1 MPAVDL
7 GQAVDLSDSS
17 ATRFTFRA
25 RMTTVRKHAEDAQAN
40 LLSEKMVPSRWLP
53 WLLCRFFLAL
63 AGFLILLILACPF
76 LDDGHEIPSGGH
88 RLLAIFCPG
97 LAVRR
102 RSMVSCS
109 GR

>member
-1 MPAVDL
+1 
-7 GQAVDLSDSS
+7 
-17 ATRFTFRA
+17 
-25 RMTTVRKHAEDAQAN
+25 
-40 LLSEKMVPSRWLP
+40 MVPSRWLP

-88 RLLAIFCPG
+88 RLLAIFARD

-102 RSMVSCS
+102 TVIASSLGLAVTALVFFRPPRDSNVASS
-109 GR
+109 EPKESPFPENVEP